1 MKRLLILCVVAC
13 LAIPALA
20 DDADK
25 DTDKDKD
32 QTKAEDRIKA
42 AGTVLEEIESAPD
55 QGIPEEVLG
64 SANAW
69 LSFPPCLKADSLW
82 APAMDA
88 ASPVAA
94 HQRAGAHLRS
104 LSSRAAALVC
114 R

>member
-25 DTDKDKD
+25 NTDKDKD
-32 QTKAEDRIKA
+32 QTKAEDLIKA

-64 SANAW
+64 SAE
-69 LSFPPCLKADSLW
+69 C
-82 APAMDA
+82 
-88 ASPVAA
+88 VAVVPTM
-94 HQRAGAHLRS
+94 L
-104 LSSRAAALVC
+104 
-114 R
+114 

>member
-25 DTDKDKD
+25 DTDKD

-55 QGIPEEVLG
+55 QGIP
-64 SANAW
+64 
-69 LSFPPCLKADSLW
+69 
-82 APAMDA
+82 AMDV

-94 HQRAGAHLRS
+94 HRRAGAHLRS
-104 LSSRAAALVC
+104 LSSKAAALVC
-114 R
+114 RSERRQSIWSCSS